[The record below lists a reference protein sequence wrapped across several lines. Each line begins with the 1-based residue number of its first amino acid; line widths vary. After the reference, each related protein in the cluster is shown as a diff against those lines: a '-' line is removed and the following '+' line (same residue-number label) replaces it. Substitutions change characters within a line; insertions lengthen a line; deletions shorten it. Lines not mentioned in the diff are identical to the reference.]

1 MHKRRDKDV
10 ANQVT
15 VHEVVGE
22 VKGRVC
28 VLVDDM
34 IDTGGTICAAADALF
49 AHGAEDVIV
58 TATHGVLSGPA
69 ADRLKNSRVSEFVLT
84 DTLPTPGELGA
95 DLDKITVLSIAPT
108 IAARSARSSRTARS
122 RASSTSTDP
131 GGHRS
136 ISCTASP
143 PSKLPQLLGEG
154 GRTCWGTAVRYRRA
168 LRSRPMFGRVTA
180 PTAPVLRGVAMAD
193 VKLTAETRTEFG
205 KGAARRIRRE
215 KKVPAVVYGHGVDP
229 LHVTLPGHELQLAL
243 RTPNVLLT
251 LDIDGKTQLAIPK
264 AVQRDAIKGFLEHVD
279 LLTVKSGEKVTVEVY
294 VHTEGELAP
303 GSFLLEHVLSTI
315 TVEAE
320 ATHIPESVT
329 VSIAGLEAG
338 ASIAAKDIPL
348 PKGTTLAI
356 DEDAVVLQVLAAQAE
371 EASTEDADGESAE
384 A

>member
-1 MHKRRDKDV
+1 
-10 ANQVT
+10 
-15 VHEVVGE
+15 
-22 VKGRVC
+22 
-28 VLVDDM
+28 
-34 IDTGGTICAAADALF
+34 
-49 AHGAEDVIV
+49 
-58 TATHGVLSGPA
+58 
-69 ADRLKNSRVSEFVLT
+69 
-84 DTLPTPGELGA
+84 
-95 DLDKITVLSIAPT
+95 
-108 IAARSARSSRTARS
+108 
-122 RASSTSTDP
+122 
-131 GGHRS
+131 
-136 ISCTASP
+136 
-143 PSKLPQLLGEG
+143 
-154 GRTCWGTAVRYRRA
+154 
-168 LRSRPMFGRVTA
+168 
-180 PTAPVLRGVAMAD
+180 MAD

-251 LDIDGKTQLAIPK
+251 LDIEGKTQLAIPK

-371 EASTEDADGESAE
+371 EASTEDAEGETAE